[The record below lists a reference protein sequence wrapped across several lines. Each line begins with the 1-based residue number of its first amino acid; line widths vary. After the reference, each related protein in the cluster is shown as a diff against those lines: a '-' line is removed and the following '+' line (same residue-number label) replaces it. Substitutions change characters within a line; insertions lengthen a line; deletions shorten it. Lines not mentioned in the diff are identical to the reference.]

1 MDYRIN
7 NEAIISCVI
16 AQVLKRESCDSLRL
30 SLLIPLLMENK
41 TVNNTDLTLVYK
53 EYLPIV
59 VNSIIILTQG
69 NIIRNGGGIISLTDK
84 GNEFCNGMLN
94 HSCSY
99 RLRAIIS
106 EIDTCLEETQKF
118 STVELISKIKN
129 YSMNFYI
136 KKIRL
141 WF

>member
-30 SLLIPLLMENK
+30 SLLVPLLMENE
-41 TVNNTDLTLVYK
+41 TVNNTELTLVYK

-59 VNSIIILTQG
+59 VNSIIILVQG
-69 NIIRNGGGIISLTDK
+69 NIVKNRAGIISLTDK

-94 HSCSY
+94 YSCSY
-99 RLRAIIS
+99 RLRTIIS
-106 EIDTCLEETQKF
+106 EIDTCLEEAQKF
-118 STVELISKIKN
+118 STIELYQKLKI
-129 YSMNFYI
+129 I
-136 KKIRL
+136 L
-141 WF
+141 

>member
-30 SLLIPLLMENK
+30 SLLVPLLMENK
-41 TVNNTDLTLVYK
+41 TVNNTELTLVYK

-59 VNSIIILTQG
+59 VNSIIILVQG
-69 NIIRNGGGIISLTDK
+69 NIVKNRAGIISLTDK

-94 HSCSY
+94 CSCSY
-99 RLRAIIS
+99 
-106 EIDTCLEETQKF
+106 
-118 STVELISKIKN
+118 
-129 YSMNFYI
+129 
-136 KKIRL
+136 
-141 WF
+141 

>member
-1 MDYRIN
+1 
-7 NEAIISCVI
+7 
-16 AQVLKRESCDSLRL
+16 
-30 SLLIPLLMENK
+30 MENK

-118 STVELISKIKN
+118 STVELYQKLKI
-129 YSMNFYI
+129 I
-136 KKIRL
+136 L
-141 WF
+141 

>member
-7 NEAIISCVI
+7 NEAIILCVI

-118 STVELISKIKN
+118 STVELYQKLKI
-129 YSMNFYI
+129 I
-136 KKIRL
+136 L
-141 WF
+141 

>member
-30 SLLIPLLMENK
+30 SLLVPLLMENK
-41 TVNNTDLTLVYK
+41 TVNNTELTLVYK

-59 VNSIIILTQG
+59 VNSIIILVQG
-69 NIIRNGGGIISLTDK
+69 NIVKNRAGIISLTDK

-94 HSCSY
+94 YSSSY
-99 RLRAIIS
+99 RLRTIIS
-106 EIDTCLEETQKF
+106 EIDTCLEEAQKF
-118 STVELISKIKN
+118 STIELYQKLKI
-129 YSMNFYI
+129 I
-136 KKIRL
+136 L
-141 WF
+141 